1 MQYAYLSLKKRT
13 SAGSNGT
20 DVSYLFCF
28 LQVHIGGHIV
38 EFDPTSGR
46 VKVSVDGS
54 AYDIA
59 DGEEKDH
66 MEGDETIFRYKD
78 FFKEKGIDVLPIAQE
93 FGLIA

>member
-1 MQYAYLSLKKRT
+1 MHRF
-13 SAGSNGT
+13 
-20 DVSYLFCF
+20 VIFICF

-66 MEGDETIFRYKD
+66 MEGDETIFRYK
-78 FFKEKGIDVLPIAQE
+78 FFFLKGINVLTIAQN

>member
-1 MQYAYLSLKKRT
+1 MYASLLKETNKNWDEMWRVKWYRCFT
-13 SAGSNGT
+13 
-20 DVSYLFCF
+20 VICF

-66 MEGDETIFRYKD
+66 MEGDETIFRYYI
-78 FFKEKGIDVLPIAQE
+78 FL
-93 FGLIA
+93 

>member
-1 MQYAYLSLKKRT
+1 
-13 SAGSNGT
+13 
-20 DVSYLFCF
+20 

-66 MEGDETIFRYKD
+66 LEGDETIFRYKI
-78 FFKEKGIDVLPIAQE
+78 FLKKGINVLPIAHK

>member
-1 MQYAYLSLKKRT
+1 MYASLLKATNKICDEMCRVKWYRCFIFT
-13 SAGSNGT
+13 RI
-20 DVSYLFCF
+20 CF

-66 MEGDETIFRYKD
+66 MEGDETIFRYKI
-78 FFKEKGIDVLPIAQE
+78 F
-93 FGLIA
+93 

>member
-1 MQYAYLSLKKRT
+1 
-13 SAGSNGT
+13 
-20 DVSYLFCF
+20 

-66 MEGDETIFRYKD
+66 MEGDETIFRYKI
-78 FFKEKGIDVLPIAQE
+78 F
-93 FGLIA
+93 